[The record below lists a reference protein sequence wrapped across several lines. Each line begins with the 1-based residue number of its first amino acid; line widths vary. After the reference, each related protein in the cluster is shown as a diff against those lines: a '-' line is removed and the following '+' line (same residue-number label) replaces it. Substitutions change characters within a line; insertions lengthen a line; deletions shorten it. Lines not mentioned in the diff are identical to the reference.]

1 MMMVTQRNEMVLSIY
16 KELIELESIAI
27 VSTNAILAS
36 TYKKDKKNK
45 EKIIIEDHSIEDAE
59 AWDSYIFEQLKFL
72 NVILL
77 SHEEASKAWHYR
89 LYLFYQLSAA
99 VKFMQSEE
107 YEDYN
112 DCMYEEDETESDER
126 EAERDKFKLQQLEGA
141 LREDLAFCTKVNEKY
156 KSNYHMWYYRMKL
169 VIELLIPLS
178 KKSACFKENLILKEI
193 QSTAGYIG
201 RNKNDISA

>member
-1 MMMVTQRNEMVLSIY
+1 MMVTQQNQMVLSIY

-27 VSTNAILAS
+27 ISTNAILAS
-36 TYKKDKKNK
+36 KRDKKNK

-59 AWDSYIFEQLKFL
+59 AWDSYIFAQLKFL

-77 SHEEASKAWHYR
+77 SHEEASKAWYYR
-89 LYLFYQLSAA
+89 LYLFFQLSAA

-126 EAERDKFKLQQLEGA
+126 EVERDKFKL
-141 LREDLAFCTKVNEKY
+141 
-156 KSNYHMWYYRMKL
+156 
-169 VIELLIPLS
+169 
-178 KKSACFKENLILKEI
+178 
-193 QSTAGYIG
+193 
-201 RNKNDISA
+201 

>member
-1 MMMVTQRNEMVLSIY
+1 MVLNIY
-16 KELIELESIAI
+16 KELIELESIAVI
-27 VSTNAILAS
+27 CTNAKVAS
-36 TYKKDKKNK
+36 KRDKKNR
-45 EKIIIEDHSIEDAE
+45 EIIEDHSIEDAE

-126 EAERDKFKLQQLEGA
+126 ESERDKFKL
-141 LREDLAFCTKVNEKY
+141 
-156 KSNYHMWYYRMKL
+156 
-169 VIELLIPLS
+169 
-178 KKSACFKENLILKEI
+178 
-193 QSTAGYIG
+193 
-201 RNKNDISA
+201 